1 MEYINL
7 VGFNVSRSAP
17 TYLDSYEVPSGGDW
31 SIHRGGAVFLDG
43 AAFITLEQIGFDQ
56 CDGNAVFLSRFA
68 RSNTVRD
75 CGFYRT
81 GDTAIAAVGAGSL
94 MNGSRCVCLCSI
106 VECNSFG
113 TRSVFLCC
121 VEMISSL
128 SLLFPSAIGETHVCS
143 HWPHSRLIPL
153 RDCDVDQFDVS
164 RVQPD
169 RGKPH

>member
-1 MEYINL
+1 MSCIISIVPQFRGSADAPVEYINL

-68 RSNTVRD
+68 RGNTVQD
-75 CGFYRT
+75 CDFYRT

-94 MNGSRCVCLCSI
+94 MNGSRCAHLCSTT
-106 VECNSFG
+106 F
-113 TRSVFLCC
+113 RDAWFL
-121 VEMISSL
+121 VI
-128 SLLFPSAIGETHVCS
+128 
-143 HWPHSRLIPL
+143 R
-153 RDCDVDQFDVS
+153 
-164 RVQPD
+164 
-169 RGKPH
+169 